1 MDENV
6 FITDQDRAA
15 NVANAA
21 HVNASI
27 SPVNES
33 PHTIPPFGAAFGH
46 TVLGPAEPLTEAD
59 KQANGAKVL
68 GDMEAGIAAKL
79 LKMSDEFGAEFTRLH
94 TTYIDMPDEIK
105 AHTMYKA
112 LGERIANVE
121 ALLNTLMHTA
131 ASFPPPAEPLVGTPS
146 HVPHGSL

>member
-6 FITDQDRAA
+6 YIGPEP
-15 NVANAA
+15 
-21 HVNASI
+21 VNASI
-27 SPVNES
+27 SPVNS
-33 PHTIPPFGAAFGH
+33 SPPFH
-46 TVLGPAEPLTEAD
+46 TVAQPATAMTPAEKEAAV
-59 KQANGAKVL
+59 QANGAKVL
-68 GDMEAGIAAKL
+68 GDMETGIRDKL
-79 LKMSDEFGAEFTRLH
+79 MKMSNDFGAEFIRLH

-131 ASFPPPAEPLVGTPS
+131 ASFPASFPAPVDAVAAS
-146 HVPHGSL
+146 AHVPHGAL